1 MFAVPPQLPVSPSPP
16 STQSRTKVIDD
27 QVVGAATGGFRLWQ
41 ATLFPAERGARTS
54 VIYNCYLR
62 NAGSPTERLSNNR
75 IPCPTSMCSLGST
88 TGRIPGFLH
97 DPTATAGRT
106 HDQLHCGV
114 RIRVPLPD
122 CRGTGDR
129 HHRRLIGRSPTHQQA
144 RQRQVAEFCVLNTQ
158 QPSDRL
164 LIQSP

>member
-97 DPTATAGRT
+97 DPTATARLLTYPLRRPVG
-106 HDQLHCGV
+106 HDLKKSKNNPTIARSSDP
-114 RIRVPLPD
+114 RIRA
-122 CRGTGDR
+122 
-129 HHRRLIGRSPTHQQA
+129 QA
-144 RQRQVAEFCVLNTQ
+144 D
-158 QPSDRL
+158 SDIRTFW
-164 LIQSP
+164 SS